1 MGTKM
6 KCPCNKYLAVE
17 GTLLCECEYY
27 PKAPLIPREQV
38 MEFAE
43 HMELKLKA
51 NDHKQ
56 SWRKCSDTE
65 LLRGLQRELDELLTA
80 IRRREPDAA
89 IISECADVANY
100 AMMLADKRA
109 RWGEVG
115 RR

>member
-1 MGTKM
+1 METKM

-17 GTLLCECEYY
+17 GTLLCECEHY
-27 PKAPLIPREQV
+27 PKAPIIPRE
-38 MEFAE
+38 
-43 HMELKLKA
+43 
-51 NDHKQ
+51 NDHKH

-65 LLRGLQRELDELLTA
+65 LLRGLQTELDELLTA

-89 IISECADVANY
+89 IISKCADVANY
-100 AMMLADKRA
+100 AMMLAYKRA

>member
-1 MGTKM
+1 M

-17 GTLLCECEYY
+17 GTLLCECEHY
-27 PKAPLIPREQV
+27 PSSAIIPREQV

-43 HMELKLKA
+43 QMEMKLKA
-51 NDHKQ
+51 NDYKRN
-56 SWRKCSDTE
+56 WRKCSDE
-65 LLRGLQRELDELLTA
+65 DLLRGLRDEVDELLTA
-80 IRRREPDAA
+80 IKRKEPDTAV
-89 IISECADVANY
+89 IMECADVANY